1 MTFLQNLDSLPCRG
15 HIQNLLATAAA
26 GDKLP
31 EVVEDRLQAAHANL
45 HMLPEHQEKWLSC
58 FNKSMVAHILPPEVA
73 EKLQTCFQ
81 SLVSSIVSPLDGQK
95 VEDDAEEDKGAEEK
109 SDEVDWGRLQGL
121 IDELEGEK
129 GLSKLIEAWYFHIS
143 EEPTINVFFTGT
155 RPQVMMFQTR
165 FWKKV
170 LRSGLEP
177 DGRRQLQLISV
188 HQHLRITHNHFDAFV
203 RCLMLACEQL
213 SLSQMSANN
222 MRAAVE
228 CFRPQIVSEQASR

>member
-1 MTFLQNLDSLPCRG
+1 
-15 HIQNLLATAAA
+15 
-26 GDKLP
+26 
-31 EVVEDRLQAAHANL
+31 
-45 HMLPEHQEKWLSC
+45 
-58 FNKSMVAHILPPEVA
+58 MVAHILPPEVA

-81 SLVSSIVSPLDGQK
+81 TLVSSIVSPLANQK
-95 VEDDAEEDKGAEEK
+95 VSDEDAEEDRTNEDKP
-109 SDEVDWGRLQGL
+109 EVDWGRLQGL

-129 GLSKLIEAWYFHIS
+129 GLTKLIENWYHNIS
-143 EEPTINVFFTGT
+143 EEPSINVFFTGS

-213 SLSQMSANN
+213 NLSQPSANN

-228 CFRPQIVSEQASR
+228 CFRPQIVSEP